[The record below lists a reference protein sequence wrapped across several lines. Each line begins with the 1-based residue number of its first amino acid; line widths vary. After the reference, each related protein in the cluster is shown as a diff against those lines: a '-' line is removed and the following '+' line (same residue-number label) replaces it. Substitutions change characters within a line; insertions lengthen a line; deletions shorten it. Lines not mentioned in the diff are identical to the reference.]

1 MNIFRLPAIKSTFV
15 FSNKQHQT
23 PCHSPYLPV
32 GKTSLFTKYISYL
45 FFDLSTLPKEQVI
58 SSAMLKIYFNAPP
71 CKGDPP
77 AFLGIQAL
85 AKPFEDCYTNYTSKP
100 PMLAKTLKRV
110 PLRKNCCSISVDI
123 TTLVKAWHAGKLMNS
138 GLALVPID
146 LETCGVLLF
155 HSSNTPDH
163 SRHPLLIVTTEPPKT
178 NCYERK
184 EYFSVGKR
192 AGFSST
198 QEVWGYSIYS
208 FIVAN
213 SGSKSTLVKLQAS
226 PNQINFID
234 EEPEIELFPGQTR
247 VFVSNFFTR
256 YNRLTFRLASQESG
270 TGQIKIWLQARV

>member
-15 FSNKQHQT
+15 FSNKQSQT

-45 FFDLSTLPKEQVI
+45 FFNLSTLPKEHVI
-58 SSAMLKIYFNAPP
+58 SSAILKIYFNAPP
-71 CKGDPP
+71 CKGEPP
-77 AFLGIQAL
+77 NFFGIQAL
-85 AKPFEDCYTNYTSKP
+85 AKPFEDCSTNYTNKP
-100 PMLAKTLKRV
+100 PMLEKTLKRV
-110 PLRKNCCSISVDI
+110 LLGKNCCAISVDI
-123 TTLVKAWHAGKLMNS
+123 TTLVKAWHTGKLINC
-138 GLALVPID
+138 GLALVPVD

-155 HSSNTPDH
+155 HSSNTPDPAK
-163 SRHPLLIVTTEPPKT
+163 HPLVTITTEPNQA
-178 NCYERK
+178 NCFERK
-184 EYFSVGKR
+184 EYFSVGKT
-192 AGFSST
+192 ALYSST

-213 SGSKSTLVKLQAS
+213 IGSKTTLVKLQAS
-226 PNQINFID
+226 PNQSNFID
-234 EEPEIELFPGQTR
+234 EEPEIELFPGQIR